1 MTRETLHFT
10 VKAHDL
16 DLPEESIDK
25 IAGVFHDLNVFDN
38 VADAMSTLDAAGYDV
53 YVLSNGE
60 PDLLKSIVERAA
72 SKHRFVV
79 LSVPTRSR
87 RTNRTNASIVTLQ
100 SRSVPQSTAQ
110 FTLGL
115 PVGYIRRNKNGNLE
129 RLGESTEQ
137 TLGGVR

>member
-25 IAGVFHDLNVFDN
+25 IARVFHDLNVFDN

-60 PDLLKSIVERAA
+60 PDLLKSRVERAA

-100 SRSVPQSTAQ
+100 SRSAPQSTAQ
-110 FTLGL
+110 FTLRP
-115 PVGYIRRNKNGNLE
+115 PVEYIQRNKNGNLE